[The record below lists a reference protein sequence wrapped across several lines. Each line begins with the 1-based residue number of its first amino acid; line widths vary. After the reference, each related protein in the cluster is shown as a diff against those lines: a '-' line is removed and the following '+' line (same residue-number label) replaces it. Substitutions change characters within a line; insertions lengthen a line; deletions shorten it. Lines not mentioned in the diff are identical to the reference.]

1 MSPVSPI
8 RPDSRLR
15 ARIRGAFRHGLARG
29 VGAFGI
35 SALAL
40 SLWSA
45 NAEAKTTVAGDLDYA
60 APIDSNASSGW
71 GFGIRLGQQFH
82 VPLVVINPELG
93 FTYHSFAD
101 DSTPHVYRGIAGIR
115 FGIGEIFRIGPFAHL
130 GIGRLSL
137 SGTPDLSHTAF
148 TYDAGLFLDLTLIPL
163 LDVGVHGAYNRIV
176 SGDSGPAFQ
185 FATVGAHAALVF

>member
-1 MSPVSPI
+1 MSSPSSSI
-8 RPDSRLR
+8 RHETRSR
-15 ARIRGAFRHGLARG
+15 ARGRGAPRHGLR
-29 VGAFGI
+29 VFGI

-45 NAEAKTTVAGDLDYA
+45 TAAAKTTVAGDLDYA
-60 APIDSNASSGW
+60 APIDSRANSGW

-93 FTYHSFAD
+93 FTYHTFSD
-101 DSTPHVYRGIAGIR
+101 DSSPKAYRGIAGLR
-115 FGIGEIFRIGPFAHL
+115 LGIGEIFRIGPFGH
-130 GIGRLSL
+130 IGVGHLSL

-148 TYDAGLFLDLTLIPL
+148 TYDAGLFLDLTVIPL

-176 SGDSGPAFQ
+176 SGSSGPALQ
-185 FATVGAHAALVF
+185 FATVGAHVALVF